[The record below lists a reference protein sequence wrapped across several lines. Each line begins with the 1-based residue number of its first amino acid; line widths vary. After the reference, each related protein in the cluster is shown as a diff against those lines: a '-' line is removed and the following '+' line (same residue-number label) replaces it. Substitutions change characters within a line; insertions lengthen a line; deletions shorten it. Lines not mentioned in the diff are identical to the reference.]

1 MQILFITSSRVGDAI
16 LTTGILKYL
25 VDNYKTAKFT
35 IACGPVA
42 KGLFDN
48 VPGLEAIITMRK
60 ESLLGHWR
68 RLYFS
73 TFLKR
78 WDLVVDL
85 RGSAI
90 AWFLP
95 TKKRVIYKKKNKII
109 HRIEDMQNIPNGN
122 TPHSPYIW
130 LSKENKKF
138 ADDILGERMAQALII
153 IGPTAN
159 WSAKIWEADRFSN
172 LVHLLTSNFCS
183 LQSAMIAV
191 VGGPGEELIAKPIID
206 AIPSQRRIDLVGA
219 IPFLDV
225 AAVLERA
232 TLYIGN
238 DSGLM
243 HLSAAVGA
251 PTLGLF
257 GPTREANYRPWGP
270 RCAYVRTIE
279 SFEQLSR
286 HPDFR
291 PDPTNSL
298 MGGLS
303 VETVFNE
310 CGKLLSETGRN

>member
-159 WSAKIWEADRFSN
+159 WGAKIWEADRFSN

-286 HPDFR
+286 HPDFC

>member
-60 ESLLGHWR
+60 ASLLGHWR

-159 WSAKIWEADRFSN
+159 WGAKIWEADRFSN

>member
-25 VDNYKTAKFT
+25 VDHHQTAKFT

-48 VPGLEAIITMRK
+48 LPRLEAVITMRK
-60 ESLLGHWR
+60 GSLLGHWR

-73 TFLKR
+73 TFLKQ

-95 TKKRVIYKKKNKII
+95 TKRRVIYKKKNKKI
-109 HRIEDMQNIPNGN
+109 HRIEDMQNVLKSN
-122 TPHSPYIW
+122 TLYPPHIW
-130 LSKENKKF
+130 LNKENKKF
-138 ADDILGERMAQALII
+138 ADDILGGRMAQPLIV

-159 WSAKIWEADRFSN
+159 WGAKIWEADRFSN
-172 LVHLLTSNFCS
+172 LVNLLTSNVRS

-191 VGGPGEELIAKPIID
+191 VGGPGEEFIAKPILN
-206 AIPSQRRIDLVGA
+206 AIPSEQRIDLVGA

-232 TLYIGN
+232 TIYVGN

-303 VETVFNE
+303 VETVFNA
-310 CGKLLSETGRN
+310 CGKLLTETSRN

>member
-159 WSAKIWEADRFSN
+159 WGAKIWEADRFSN

-191 VGGPGEELIAKPIID
+191 VGGPGEELIAKPILD
-206 AIPSQRRIDLVGA
+206 AIPSERRIDLVGA
-219 IPFLDV
+219 ISFLDV

>member
-159 WSAKIWEADRFSN
+159 WGAKIWEADRFSN

-191 VGGPGEELIAKPIID
+191 VGGPGEELIAKPILD
-206 AIPSQRRIDLVGA
+206 AIPSERSIDLVGA

>member
-159 WSAKIWEADRFSN
+159 WGAKIWEADRFSN

-257 GPTREANYRPWGP
+257 GPTREVNYRPWGP

>member
-25 VDNYKTAKFT
+25 VDHYKTAKFT

-60 ESLLGHWR
+60 DSLLGHWR
-68 RLYFS
+68 RLYFA

-95 TKKRVIYKKKNKII
+95 AKKRVIYKKKNKKI

-159 WSAKIWEADRFSN
+159 WGAKIWEAERFSN
-172 LVHLLTSNFCS
+172 LVHLLTSNFRS

-191 VGGPGEELIAKPIID
+191 VGGPGEELIAKPILD
-206 AIPSQRRIDLVGA
+206 AIPSRRRLDLVGA

-279 SFEQLSR
+279 SFEQLSK

>member
-25 VDNYKTAKFT
+25 IDHHQTARIT

-48 VPGLEAIITMRK
+48 VPGLETVITMRK
-60 ESLLGHWR
+60 DSLLGHWR

-95 TKKRVIYKKKNKII
+95 TKRRVIYKKKNKKI
-109 HRIEDMQNIPNGN
+109 HRIEDMQNVLKSN
-122 TPHSPYIW
+122 TPHPPHIW

-138 ADDILGERMAQALII
+138 ADDILGERMAQPLIV

-159 WSAKIWEADRFSN
+159 WGAKIWEADRFSN
-172 LVHLLTSNFCS
+172 IVHLLTSNFRS
-183 LQSAMIAV
+183 LQSAIIAV
-191 VGGPGEELIAKPIID
+191 VGGPGEELIAKPILD
-206 AIPSQRRIDLVGA
+206 AIPFGKRIDLVGA

-232 TLYIGN
+232 TIYVGN

-270 RCAYVRTIE
+270 RCAYVRTIQ
-279 SFEQLSR
+279 SFEQLSK

-303 VETVFNE
+303 VETVFNA
-310 CGKLLSETGRN
+310 CGQLLSETGCN

>member
-25 VDNYKTAKFT
+25 VDHHQTAKFT

-48 VPGLEAIITMRK
+48 VPGLEAVITMRK
-60 ESLLGHWR
+60 GSLLGHWR

-95 TKKRVIYKKKNKII
+95 TKRRVIYKKKNKKI
-109 HRIEDMQNIPNGN
+109 HRIEDMQNVLKSN
-122 TPHSPYIW
+122 TPHPPHIW

-138 ADDILGERMAQALII
+138 ADDILGERMAQSLIV

-159 WSAKIWEADRFSN
+159 WGAKIWEADRFSK
-172 LVHLLTSNFCS
+172 LVHLLTSNFRS
-183 LQSAMIAV
+183 LQSAIIAV
-191 VGGPGEELIAKPIID
+191 VGGPGEELIAKPILD
-206 AIPSQRRIDLVGA
+206 AIPFGKRIDLVGA

-232 TLYIGN
+232 TLYVGN

-257 GPTREANYRPWGP
+257 GPTREANYRPWGS
-270 RCAYVRTIE
+270 RCAYVRTSE

-303 VETVFNE
+303 VETVLNA
-310 CGKLLSETGRN
+310 CGELLRETGRN